1 MIEGR
6 VSSREAIIRLV
17 VSAPDGGNETEL
29 EAIVDTGFDRSLT
42 LPPGIIADLNLT
54 PRGETLI
61 ILADGSEQRANFY
74 GVVVVWNEHA
84 RPVIVEEADTMP
96 LVGME
101 LLANFQLRTDC
112 VENGSVEIEKL

>member
-1 MIEGR
+1 MIEGC

-54 PRGETLI
+54 PRGETPI

-101 LLANFQLRTDC
+101 LLANFQLRIDC